1 MPSSQLF
8 GPVANDFTAINELIE
23 SSLHSRVPLV
33 AEIAA
38 YLVQAGGKRL
48 RPLLVLLA
56 ARSCGD
62 CSPHPI
68 KLAVAIE
75 FLHTAMLLHDD
86 VVDESTL
93 RRGRRTANAEW
104 GNAASVLVGDFL
116 HSRAFELMVELGNL
130 MSAVAIE
137 FLHTAMLLHDDVV
150 DESTLRRGRRTANA
164 EWGNAASVL
173 VGDFLHSRAFELMV
187 ELGNI
192 DVMALISKAT
202 NGIAEGEVQQLTLLQ
217 NTSTSEADYLEVIY
231 RKTALLFEV
240 SAESGAVLGGASA
253 SEAAAYREYGR
264 HLGLAFQLMDD
275 WLDYEGSAQ
284 DLGKNT
290 GDDLAEGKVTL
301 PIILALTSSWRV
313 GPTNP
318 RTGHY
323 LSQDRLLLRMC

>member
-8 GPVANDFTAINELIE
+8 GPVASDFNAINELIE

-62 CSPHPI
+62 SGPHPI
-68 KLAVAIE
+68 KL
-75 FLHTAMLLHDD
+75 
-86 VVDESTL
+86 
-93 RRGRRTANAEW
+93 
-104 GNAASVLVGDFL
+104 
-116 HSRAFELMVELGNL
+116 
-130 MSAVAIE
+130 AVAIE

-202 NGIAEGEVQQLTLLQ
+202 NGIAEGEVQQLTLLK

-240 SAESGAVLGGASA
+240 SAESGAVLGGANA
-253 SEAAAYREYGR
+253 TEAAAYREYGR

-301 PIILALTSSWRV
+301 PIILALQAAGASDRRILEQAITQPGSIAFEDVRCIAERCGGIETTKHRAAAEASLAESALQDLPDSACKSQMIR
-313 GPTNP
+313 
-318 RTGHY
+318 
-323 LSQDRLLLRMC
+323 LSQFAVERSN

>member
-8 GPVANDFTAINELIE
+8 GPVASDFTAINELIE

-62 CSPHPI
+62 SSQHPV
-68 KLAVAIE
+68 KL
-75 FLHTAMLLHDD
+75 
-86 VVDESTL
+86 
-93 RRGRRTANAEW
+93 
-104 GNAASVLVGDFL
+104 
-116 HSRAFELMVELGNL
+116 
-130 MSAVAIE
+130 AVAIE

-275 WLDYEGSAQ
+275 WLDYEGTAQ

-301 PIILALTSSWRV
+301 PIILALKAAGAPDRRILEQAIKQPGSVAFEDVRCIAERYGGIETTKHRAAAEASLAESALQDLPDSACKSQMIR
-313 GPTNP
+313 
-318 RTGHY
+318 
-323 LSQDRLLLRMC
+323 LSQFAVERSH

>member
-8 GPVANDFTAINELIE
+8 GPVASDFTAINELIE

-33 AEIAA
+33 AEIAE

-62 CSPHPI
+62 SSQNPV

-86 VVDESTL
+86 VVDESTM

-116 HSRAFELMVELGNL
+116 HSRAFELMVELGC
-130 MSAVAIE
+130 
-137 FLHTAMLLHDDVV
+137 
-150 DESTLRRGRRTANA
+150 
-164 EWGNAASVL
+164 
-173 VGDFLHSRAFELMV
+173 
-187 ELGNI
+187 I

-240 SAESGAVLGGASA
+240 SAESGAVLGGANA

-275 WLDYEGSAQ
+275 WLDYEGTAQ
-284 DLGKNT
+284 ELGKNT
-290 GDDLAEGKVTL
+290 GDDIAEGKVTL
-301 PIILALTSSWRV
+301 PIILALKAAGASDRRILERAITQPGSVAFEDVRCIAERYGGIESTRHRAAHEASLAESALQ
-313 GPTNP
+313 GLPDSACKSQMI
-318 RTGHY
+318 R
-323 LSQDRLLLRMC
+323 LSQFAVERSN

>member
-8 GPVANDFTAINELIE
+8 GPVASDFTAINELIE

-62 CSPHPI
+62 SSQNPV

-116 HSRAFELMVELGNL
+116 HSRAFELMVELGC
-130 MSAVAIE
+130 
-137 FLHTAMLLHDDVV
+137 
-150 DESTLRRGRRTANA
+150 
-164 EWGNAASVL
+164 
-173 VGDFLHSRAFELMV
+173 
-187 ELGNI
+187 I

-202 NGIAEGEVQQLTLLQ
+202 TGIAEGEVQQLTLLQ

-240 SAESGAVLGGASA
+240 SAESGAVLGGANA

-275 WLDYEGSAQ
+275 WLDYEGTAQ
-284 DLGKNT
+284 ELGKNT

-301 PIILALTSSWRV
+301 PIILALKAAGASDRRILEQAITQPGSVAFEDVRCIAERYGGIESTRHRAAHEASLAESALR
-313 GPTNP
+313 GLPDSACKSQMI
-318 RTGHY
+318 R
-323 LSQDRLLLRMC
+323 LSQFAVERWN

>member
-8 GPVANDFTAINELIE
+8 GPVASDFTAINELIE

-62 CSPHPI
+62 SSQHPV
-68 KLAVAIE
+68 KL
-75 FLHTAMLLHDD
+75 
-86 VVDESTL
+86 
-93 RRGRRTANAEW
+93 
-104 GNAASVLVGDFL
+104 
-116 HSRAFELMVELGNL
+116 
-130 MSAVAIE
+130 AVAIE

-284 DLGKNT
+284 YLGKNT

-301 PIILALTSSWRV
+301 PIILALKAAGASDRRILEQAITQPGSVAFEDVRCIAERCGGIETTKHRAAAEASLAESALQGLPDSACKSQMIR
-313 GPTNP
+313 
-318 RTGHY
+318 
-323 LSQDRLLLRMC
+323 LSQFAVERSN

>member
-8 GPVANDFTAINELIE
+8 GPVASDFTAINELIE

-33 AEIAA
+33 AEIAE

-62 CSPHPI
+62 SSQNPV

-86 VVDESTL
+86 VVDESTM

-116 HSRAFELMVELGNL
+116 HSRAFELMVELGC
-130 MSAVAIE
+130 
-137 FLHTAMLLHDDVV
+137 
-150 DESTLRRGRRTANA
+150 
-164 EWGNAASVL
+164 
-173 VGDFLHSRAFELMV
+173 
-187 ELGNI
+187 I

-240 SAESGAVLGGASA
+240 SAESGAVLGGANA

-275 WLDYEGSAQ
+275 WLDYEGTAQ
-284 DLGKNT
+284 ELGKNT
-290 GDDLAEGKVTL
+290 GDDIAEGKVTL
-301 PIILALTSSWRV
+301 PIILALKAAGASDRRILERAITQPGSVAFEDVRCIAERYGGIESTRHRAAHEASLAESALL
-313 GPTNP
+313 GLPDSACKSQMI
-318 RTGHY
+318 R
-323 LSQDRLLLRMC
+323 LSQFAVERSN

>member
-8 GPVANDFTAINELIE
+8 GPVASDFTAINELIE

-56 ARSCGD
+56 VRSCGD
-62 CSPHPI
+62 SSQHPV

-86 VVDESTL
+86 VVDESTCVAAE
-93 RRGRRTANAEW
+93 GPRTLNGA
-104 GNAASVLVGDFL
+104 
-116 HSRAFELMVELGNL
+116 
-130 MSAVAIE
+130 
-137 FLHTAMLLHDDVV
+137 TPQ
-150 DESTLRRGRRTANA
+150 
-164 EWGNAASVL
+164 VL

-217 NTSTSEADYLEVIY
+217 NTSTSRSRLPRGHLPKDRPAI
-231 RKTALLFEV
+231 RSFR
-240 SAESGAVLGGASA
+240 ESGAVLGGAS

-275 WLDYEGSAQ
+275 WLDYEGTAQ

-290 GDDLAEGKVTL
+290 GDDLAEAKSRYQSFS
-301 PIILALTSSWRV
+301 PSKQLARRTDESSSR
-313 GPTNP
+313 PSS
-318 RTGHY
+318 
-323 LSQDRLLLRMC
+323 SQDRLLLRMCAALQNDMVE

>member
-8 GPVANDFTAINELIE
+8 GPVASDFTAINELIE

-62 CSPHPI
+62 SSQHPV

-116 HSRAFELMVELGNL
+116 HSRAFELMVE
-130 MSAVAIE
+130 I
-137 FLHTAMLLHDDVV
+137 
-150 DESTLRRGRRTANA
+150 
-164 EWGNAASVL
+164 
-173 VGDFLHSRAFELMV
+173 
-187 ELGNI
+187 GNI

-284 DLGKNT
+284 ELGKNT

-301 PIILALTSSWRV
+301 PIILALKAAGASDRRILEQAITQPGSVAFEDVRCIAERCGGIETTKHRAAAEASLAESALQGLPDSACKSQMIR
-313 GPTNP
+313 
-318 RTGHY
+318 
-323 LSQDRLLLRMC
+323 LSQFAVERSN

>member
-8 GPVANDFTAINELIE
+8 GPVASDFTAINELIE

-33 AEIAA
+33 AEIAE

-62 CSPHPI
+62 SSQNPV

-86 VVDESTL
+86 VVDESTV

-116 HSRAFELMVELGNL
+116 HSRAFELMVELGC
-130 MSAVAIE
+130 
-137 FLHTAMLLHDDVV
+137 
-150 DESTLRRGRRTANA
+150 
-164 EWGNAASVL
+164 
-173 VGDFLHSRAFELMV
+173 
-187 ELGNI
+187 I

-240 SAESGAVLGGASA
+240 SAESGAVLGGANA

-275 WLDYEGSAQ
+275 WLDYEGTAQ
-284 DLGKNT
+284 ELGKNT
-290 GDDLAEGKVTL
+290 GDDIAEGKVTL
-301 PIILALTSSWRV
+301 PIILALKAAGASDRRILERAITQPGSVAFEDVRCIAERYGGIESTRHRAAHEASLAESALL
-313 GPTNP
+313 GLPDSACKSQMI
-318 RTGHY
+318 R
-323 LSQDRLLLRMC
+323 LSQFAVERSN

>member
-8 GPVANDFTAINELIE
+8 GPVASDFTAINELIE

-62 CSPHPI
+62 SSQHPV
-68 KLAVAIE
+68 KL
-75 FLHTAMLLHDD
+75 
-86 VVDESTL
+86 
-93 RRGRRTANAEW
+93 
-104 GNAASVLVGDFL
+104 
-116 HSRAFELMVELGNL
+116 
-130 MSAVAIE
+130 AVAIE

-301 PIILALTSSWRV
+301 PIILALKAAGASDRRILEQAITQPGSIAFEDVRCIAERCGGIETTKHRAAAEASLAESALKDLPDSACKSQMIR
-313 GPTNP
+313 
-318 RTGHY
+318 
-323 LSQDRLLLRMC
+323 LSQFAVERSN

>member
-8 GPVANDFTAINELIE
+8 GPVASDFTAINELIE

-62 CSPHPI
+62 SSQHPV
-68 KLAVAIE
+68 KL
-75 FLHTAMLLHDD
+75 
-86 VVDESTL
+86 
-93 RRGRRTANAEW
+93 
-104 GNAASVLVGDFL
+104 
-116 HSRAFELMVELGNL
+116 
-130 MSAVAIE
+130 AVAIE

-202 NGIAEGEVQQLTLLQ
+202 NGIAEGEVQQLTLLK

-301 PIILALTSSWRV
+301 PIILALQAAGASDRRILEQAITQPGSIAFEDVRCIAERCGGIETTKHRAAAEASLAESALQDLPDSACKSQMIR
-313 GPTNP
+313 
-318 RTGHY
+318 
-323 LSQDRLLLRMC
+323 LSQFAVERSN

>member
-8 GPVANDFTAINELIE
+8 GPVASDFTAINELIE

-62 CSPHPI
+62 SSQHPV
-68 KLAVAIE
+68 KL
-75 FLHTAMLLHDD
+75 
-86 VVDESTL
+86 
-93 RRGRRTANAEW
+93 
-104 GNAASVLVGDFL
+104 
-116 HSRAFELMVELGNL
+116 
-130 MSAVAIE
+130 AVAIE

-301 PIILALTSSWRV
+301 PIILALKAAGASDRRILEQAITQPGSVAFEDVRCIAERCGGIETTKHRAAAEASLAESALQDLPDSACKSQMIR
-313 GPTNP
+313 
-318 RTGHY
+318 
-323 LSQDRLLLRMC
+323 LSQFAVERSN

>member
-8 GPVANDFTAINELIE
+8 GPVASDFKAINELIE

-62 CSPHPI
+62 SSPHPA
-68 KLAVAIE
+68 KL
-75 FLHTAMLLHDD
+75 
-86 VVDESTL
+86 
-93 RRGRRTANAEW
+93 
-104 GNAASVLVGDFL
+104 
-116 HSRAFELMVELGNL
+116 
-130 MSAVAIE
+130 AVAIE

-301 PIILALTSSWRV
+301 PIILALQAAGASDRRILEQAITQPGSIAFEDVRCIAERCGGIETTKHRAAAEASLAESALQDLPDSACKSQMIR
-313 GPTNP
+313 
-318 RTGHY
+318 
-323 LSQDRLLLRMC
+323 LSQFAVERSN

>member
-8 GPVANDFTAINELIE
+8 GPVASDFKAINELIE

-62 CSPHPI
+62 SSPHPT

-116 HSRAFELMVELGNL
+116 HSRAFELMVELG
-130 MSAVAIE
+130 
-137 FLHTAMLLHDDVV
+137 H
-150 DESTLRRGRRTANA
+150 
-164 EWGNAASVL
+164 
-173 VGDFLHSRAFELMV
+173 
-187 ELGNI
+187 I

-301 PIILALTSSWRV
+301 PIILALQAAGASDRRILEQAITQPGSIAFEDVRCIAERCGGIETTKHRAAAEASLAESALQGLPDSACKSQMIR
-313 GPTNP
+313 
-318 RTGHY
+318 
-323 LSQDRLLLRMC
+323 LSQFAVERSN

>member
-8 GPVANDFTAINELIE
+8 GPVASDFTAINELIE

-62 CSPHPI
+62 SSQNPV

-116 HSRAFELMVELGNL
+116 HSRAFELMVELGC
-130 MSAVAIE
+130 
-137 FLHTAMLLHDDVV
+137 
-150 DESTLRRGRRTANA
+150 
-164 EWGNAASVL
+164 
-173 VGDFLHSRAFELMV
+173 
-187 ELGNI
+187 I

-240 SAESGAVLGGASA
+240 SAESGAVLGGANA

-275 WLDYEGSAQ
+275 WLDYEGTAQ
-284 DLGKNT
+284 
-290 GDDLAEGKVTL
+290 
-301 PIILALTSSWRV
+301 
-313 GPTNP
+313 
-318 RTGHY
+318 
-323 LSQDRLLLRMC
+323 

>member
-8 GPVANDFTAINELIE
+8 GPVASDFTAINELIE

-62 CSPHPI
+62 SSQHPV
-68 KLAVAIE
+68 KL
-75 FLHTAMLLHDD
+75 
-86 VVDESTL
+86 
-93 RRGRRTANAEW
+93 
-104 GNAASVLVGDFL
+104 
-116 HSRAFELMVELGNL
+116 
-130 MSAVAIE
+130 AVAIE

-301 PIILALTSSWRV
+301 PIILALKAAGAPDRRILEQAIKQPGSVAFEDVRCIAERYGGIETTKHRAATEASLAESALQDLPESACKSQMIR
-313 GPTNP
+313 
-318 RTGHY
+318 
-323 LSQDRLLLRMC
+323 LSQFAVERSN

>member
-8 GPVANDFTAINELIE
+8 GPVASDFKAINELIE

-62 CSPHPI
+62 SSPHPV
-68 KLAVAIE
+68 KL
-75 FLHTAMLLHDD
+75 
-86 VVDESTL
+86 
-93 RRGRRTANAEW
+93 
-104 GNAASVLVGDFL
+104 
-116 HSRAFELMVELGNL
+116 
-130 MSAVAIE
+130 AVAIE

-301 PIILALTSSWRV
+301 PIILALQAAGASDRRILEQAITEPGSIAFEDVRCIAERCGGIETTKHRAAAEASLAESALQDLPDSACKSQMIR
-313 GPTNP
+313 
-318 RTGHY
+318 
-323 LSQDRLLLRMC
+323 LSQFAVERSN

>member
-8 GPVANDFTAINELIE
+8 GPVASDFKAINELIE

-62 CSPHPI
+62 SSPHPV
-68 KLAVAIE
+68 KL
-75 FLHTAMLLHDD
+75 
-86 VVDESTL
+86 
-93 RRGRRTANAEW
+93 
-104 GNAASVLVGDFL
+104 
-116 HSRAFELMVELGNL
+116 
-130 MSAVAIE
+130 AVAIE

-301 PIILALTSSWRV
+301 PIILALKAAGASDRRILEQAITQPGSIAFEDVRCIAERCGGIETTKHRAAAEASLAESALQDLPDSACKSQMIR
-313 GPTNP
+313 
-318 RTGHY
+318 
-323 LSQDRLLLRMC
+323 LSQFAVERSN

>member
-8 GPVANDFTAINELIE
+8 GPVASDFTAINELIE

-62 CSPHPI
+62 SSQNPV

-116 HSRAFELMVELGNL
+116 HSRAFELMVELGC
-130 MSAVAIE
+130 
-137 FLHTAMLLHDDVV
+137 
-150 DESTLRRGRRTANA
+150 
-164 EWGNAASVL
+164 
-173 VGDFLHSRAFELMV
+173 
-187 ELGNI
+187 I
-192 DVMALISKAT
+192 DVMALISRAT

-240 SAESGAVLGGASA
+240 SAESGAVLGGANA

-275 WLDYEGSAQ
+275 WLDYEGTAQ
-284 DLGKNT
+284 ELGKNT

-301 PIILALTSSWRV
+301 PIILALKAAGASDRRILEQAITQPGSVAFDDVRCIAERYGGIESTRHRAAHQASLAESALQGLPDSV
-313 GPTNP
+313 CKSQMI
-318 RTGHY
+318 R
-323 LSQDRLLLRMC
+323 LSQFAVERSN

>member
-8 GPVANDFTAINELIE
+8 GPVASDLTAINELIE

-62 CSPHPI
+62 SSPHPV
-68 KLAVAIE
+68 KL
-75 FLHTAMLLHDD
+75 
-86 VVDESTL
+86 
-93 RRGRRTANAEW
+93 
-104 GNAASVLVGDFL
+104 
-116 HSRAFELMVELGNL
+116 
-130 MSAVAIE
+130 AVAIE

-231 RKTALLFEV
+231 RKTALLFEGA
-240 SAESGAVLGGASA
+240 AESGAVLGGASA

-290 GDDLAEGKVTL
+290 GDDLVEGKVTL
-301 PIILALTSSWRV
+301 PIILALKAAGASDRRILEQAITQPGSIAFEDVRCIAERCGGIETTKHRAAAEASLAESALQDLPASACKSQMIR
-313 GPTNP
+313 
-318 RTGHY
+318 
-323 LSQDRLLLRMC
+323 LSQFAVERSN

>member
-8 GPVANDFTAINELIE
+8 GPVASDFTAINELIE

-62 CSPHPI
+62 SSQNPV

-75 FLHTAMLLHDD
+75 FLRTAMLLHDD
-86 VVDESTL
+86 VVDESTM

-116 HSRAFELMVELGNL
+116 HSRAFELMVELGC
-130 MSAVAIE
+130 
-137 FLHTAMLLHDDVV
+137 
-150 DESTLRRGRRTANA
+150 
-164 EWGNAASVL
+164 
-173 VGDFLHSRAFELMV
+173 
-187 ELGNI
+187 I

-240 SAESGAVLGGASA
+240 SAESGAVLGGANA

-275 WLDYEGSAQ
+275 WLDYEGTAQ
-284 DLGKNT
+284 ELGKNT
-290 GDDLAEGKVTL
+290 GDDIAEGKVTL
-301 PIILALTSSWRV
+301 PIILALKAAGASDRRILERAITQPGSVAFEDVRCIAERYGGIESTRHRAAHEASLAESALL
-313 GPTNP
+313 GLPDSACKSQMI
-318 RTGHY
+318 R
-323 LSQDRLLLRMC
+323 LSQFAVERSN

>member
-8 GPVANDFTAINELIE
+8 GPVASDFKAINELIE

-62 CSPHPI
+62 SSPHPV
-68 KLAVAIE
+68 KL
-75 FLHTAMLLHDD
+75 
-86 VVDESTL
+86 
-93 RRGRRTANAEW
+93 
-104 GNAASVLVGDFL
+104 
-116 HSRAFELMVELGNL
+116 
-130 MSAVAIE
+130 AVAIE

-202 NGIAEGEVQQLTLLQ
+202 NGIAEGEVQQLTLLK

-275 WLDYEGSAQ
+275 WLDYEGTAQ
-284 DLGKNT
+284 QLGKNT

-301 PIILALTSSWRV
+301 PIILALKASGASDRRILEQAITEPGSIAFEDVRCIAERCGGIETTKHRAAAEASLAESALQDL
-313 GPTNP
+313 PDSACK
-318 RTGHY
+318 
-323 LSQDRLLLRMC
+323 SQMIRLAQFAVERSN

>member
-8 GPVANDFTAINELIE
+8 GPVASDFTAINELIE

-62 CSPHPI
+62 SSQNPL

-116 HSRAFELMVELGNL
+116 HSRAFELMVELGC
-130 MSAVAIE
+130 
-137 FLHTAMLLHDDVV
+137 
-150 DESTLRRGRRTANA
+150 
-164 EWGNAASVL
+164 
-173 VGDFLHSRAFELMV
+173 
-187 ELGNI
+187 I

-217 NTSTSEADYLEVIY
+217 DTSISEADYLEVIY

-240 SAESGAVLGGASA
+240 SAESGAVLGGANA

-275 WLDYEGSAQ
+275 WLDYEGTAQ
-284 DLGKNT
+284 ELGKNT

-301 PIILALTSSWRV
+301 PIILALKAAGASDRRILEQAITQPGSVAFEDVRCIAERYGGIESTRHRAAHEASLAESALL
-313 GPTNP
+313 GLPDSACKSQMI
-318 RTGHY
+318 R
-323 LSQDRLLLRMC
+323 LSQFAVERSN

>member
-8 GPVANDFTAINELIE
+8 GPVASDFKAINELIE

-62 CSPHPI
+62 SSPHPV
-68 KLAVAIE
+68 KL
-75 FLHTAMLLHDD
+75 
-86 VVDESTL
+86 
-93 RRGRRTANAEW
+93 
-104 GNAASVLVGDFL
+104 
-116 HSRAFELMVELGNL
+116 
-130 MSAVAIE
+130 AVAIE

-202 NGIAEGEVQQLTLLQ
+202 NGIAEGEVQQLTLLK

-301 PIILALTSSWRV
+301 PIILALQAAGASDRRILEQAITQPGSIAFEDVRCIAERCGGIETTRHRAAHEASLAESALQGLPDSACKSQMIR
-313 GPTNP
+313 
-318 RTGHY
+318 
-323 LSQDRLLLRMC
+323 LSQFAVERSN

>member
-8 GPVANDFTAINELIE
+8 GPVASDFKAINELIE

-62 CSPHPI
+62 SSQHPV
-68 KLAVAIE
+68 KL
-75 FLHTAMLLHDD
+75 
-86 VVDESTL
+86 
-93 RRGRRTANAEW
+93 
-104 GNAASVLVGDFL
+104 
-116 HSRAFELMVELGNL
+116 
-130 MSAVAIE
+130 AVAIE

-284 DLGKNT
+284 ELGKNT

-301 PIILALTSSWRV
+301 PIILALKAAGASDRRILEQAITQPGSVAFEDVRCIAERCGGIETTKHRAAAEASLAESALQGLPDSACKSQMIR
-313 GPTNP
+313 
-318 RTGHY
+318 
-323 LSQDRLLLRMC
+323 LSQFAVERSN

>member
-8 GPVANDFTAINELIE
+8 GPVASDFKAINELIE

-56 ARSCGD
+56 ARSSGD
-62 CSPHPI
+62 SSPHPV
-68 KLAVAIE
+68 KL
-75 FLHTAMLLHDD
+75 
-86 VVDESTL
+86 
-93 RRGRRTANAEW
+93 
-104 GNAASVLVGDFL
+104 
-116 HSRAFELMVELGNL
+116 
-130 MSAVAIE
+130 AVAIE

-202 NGIAEGEVQQLTLLQ
+202 NGIAEGEVQQLALLQ
-217 NTSTSEADYLEVIY
+217 DTSTSEADYLEVIY

-284 DLGKNT
+284 ELGKNT

-301 PIILALTSSWRV
+301 PIILALQAAGASDRRILEQAITQPGSIAFEDVRCIAERCGGIETTKHRAAAEASLAESALQDLPDSACKSQMIR
-313 GPTNP
+313 
-318 RTGHY
+318 
-323 LSQDRLLLRMC
+323 LSQFAVERSN

>member
-8 GPVANDFTAINELIE
+8 GPVASDFKAINELIE

-62 CSPHPI
+62 SSPHPV
-68 KLAVAIE
+68 KL
-75 FLHTAMLLHDD
+75 
-86 VVDESTL
+86 
-93 RRGRRTANAEW
+93 
-104 GNAASVLVGDFL
+104 
-116 HSRAFELMVELGNL
+116 
-130 MSAVAIE
+130 AVAIE

-301 PIILALTSSWRV
+301 PIILALQAAGASDRRILEQAITQPGSVAFEDVRCIAERCGGIETTKHRAAAEASLAESALQDLPESACKSQMIR
-313 GPTNP
+313 
-318 RTGHY
+318 
-323 LSQDRLLLRMC
+323 LSQFAVERSN

>member
-8 GPVANDFTAINELIE
+8 DPVASDFTAINELIE

-33 AEIAA
+33 AEIAT

-62 CSPHPI
+62 SSQYPV
-68 KLAVAIE
+68 KL
-75 FLHTAMLLHDD
+75 
-86 VVDESTL
+86 
-93 RRGRRTANAEW
+93 
-104 GNAASVLVGDFL
+104 
-116 HSRAFELMVELGNL
+116 
-130 MSAVAIE
+130 AVAIE

-217 NTSTSEADYLEVIY
+217 NTSISEADYLEVIY

-240 SAESGAVLGGASA
+240 SAESGAVLGGANA

-275 WLDYEGSAQ
+275 WLDYEGTAQ
-284 DLGKNT
+284 ELGKNT

-301 PIILALTSSWRV
+301 PIILALKAAGASDRRILEQAITQPGSIAFEDVRCIAERYGGIESTRHRAATEASLAESAV
-313 GPTNP
+313 QG
-318 RTGHY
+318 
-323 LSQDRLLLRMC
+323 LSDSACKSKMIHLAQFAVERSN

>member
-8 GPVANDFTAINELIE
+8 GPVASDFKAINELIE

-48 RPLLVLLA
+48 KPLLVLLA

-62 CSPHPI
+62 SSPHPV

-93 RRGRRTANAEW
+93 RRGRRTANAK
-104 GNAASVLVGDFL
+104 
-116 HSRAFELMVELGNL
+116 
-130 MSAVAIE
+130 
-137 FLHTAMLLHDDVV
+137 
-150 DESTLRRGRRTANA
+150 
-164 EWGNAASVL
+164 WGNAASVL

-301 PIILALTSSWRV
+301 PIILALKAAGASDRRILEQAITQPGSIAFEDVRCIAERCGGIETTKHRAAAEASLAESALKDLPDSACKSQMIR
-313 GPTNP
+313 
-318 RTGHY
+318 
-323 LSQDRLLLRMC
+323 LSQFAVERSN

>member
-8 GPVANDFTAINELIE
+8 GPVASDFKAINELIE

-62 CSPHPI
+62 SSQHPV
-68 KLAVAIE
+68 KL
-75 FLHTAMLLHDD
+75 
-86 VVDESTL
+86 
-93 RRGRRTANAEW
+93 
-104 GNAASVLVGDFL
+104 
-116 HSRAFELMVELGNL
+116 
-130 MSAVAIE
+130 AVAIE

-301 PIILALTSSWRV
+301 PIILALKAAGASDRRILEQAITQPGSIAFEDVRCIAERCGGIETTKHRAAAEASLAESALQDLPDSACKSQMIR
-313 GPTNP
+313 
-318 RTGHY
+318 
-323 LSQDRLLLRMC
+323 LSQFAVERSN

>member
-8 GPVANDFTAINELIE
+8 GPVASDFTAINELIE

-38 YLVQAGGKRL
+38 YLVRAGGKRL

-62 CSPHPI
+62 SSQNPV

-75 FLHTAMLLHDD
+75 FLRTAMLLHDD

-116 HSRAFELMVELGNL
+116 HSRAFELMVELGC
-130 MSAVAIE
+130 
-137 FLHTAMLLHDDVV
+137 
-150 DESTLRRGRRTANA
+150 
-164 EWGNAASVL
+164 
-173 VGDFLHSRAFELMV
+173 
-187 ELGNI
+187 I

-240 SAESGAVLGGASA
+240 SAESGAVLGGANA

-275 WLDYEGSAQ
+275 WLDYEGTAQ
-284 DLGKNT
+284 ELGKNT
-290 GDDLAEGKVTL
+290 GDDIAEGKVTL
-301 PIILALTSSWRV
+301 PIILALKAAGASDRRILERAITQPGSVAFEDVRCIAERYGGIESTRHRAAHEASLAESALL
-313 GPTNP
+313 GLPDSACKSQMI
-318 RTGHY
+318 R
-323 LSQDRLLLRMC
+323 LSQFAVERSN

>member
-8 GPVANDFTAINELIE
+8 GPVASDFTAINELIE

-62 CSPHPI
+62 SSQNPV

-116 HSRAFELMVELGNL
+116 HSRAFELMVELGC
-130 MSAVAIE
+130 
-137 FLHTAMLLHDDVV
+137 
-150 DESTLRRGRRTANA
+150 
-164 EWGNAASVL
+164 
-173 VGDFLHSRAFELMV
+173 
-187 ELGNI
+187 I

-240 SAESGAVLGGASA
+240 SAESGAVLGGANA

-275 WLDYEGSAQ
+275 WLDYEGTAQ
-284 DLGKNT
+284 ELGKNT

-301 PIILALTSSWRV
+301 PIILALKAAGASDRRILEQAITQPGSVAFEDVRCIAERYGGIESTRHRAAHEASLAESALQ
-313 GPTNP
+313 GLPDSACKSQMI
-318 RTGHY
+318 R
-323 LSQDRLLLRMC
+323 LSQFAVERSN